1 MGDVCQHF
9 SIDQT
14 STPGMSINL
23 LLESG
28 GKKPVKKATPTNVTT
43 PTSGT
48 PSSTS
53 SPSLQRMSSGAR
65 NQFYSSSQ
73 KVDSETQTT
82 EEPQVTTSEDFG
94 KPIEEP
100 TESTESTET
109 ETTEA
114 VSTSD
119 LIAKFKD
126 LDKKAAQEVPA
137 PIRPSDDRAFTVTP
151 VRVSSKLATSGE
163 NVTPKSKSATT
174 PRNEE
179 WRGSLFDRLMSTPTK
194 VSTPRE
200 TTSSPRVESEEY
212 TQQAKKRV
220 IDFAN
225 KPCTLNFS
233 AEVIKHFEDLTNED
247 LQLDYNYFTFT
258 YDFENNKKN
267 VVFADAG
274 KGLDQLREKLV
285 PTAILHAIYKVELVL
300 RSDLPK
306 MVKYFLLTWTGEE
319 NGNLKRA
326 HATNNVPIIENF
338 FECAFVVAH
347 ITNNGPELV
356 DDLERCLSKVSHE
369 QTLWQ

>member
-1 MGDVCQHF
+1 
-9 SIDQT
+9 
-14 STPGMSINL
+14 MSINL
-23 LLESG
+23 LLESSS
-28 GKKPVKKATPTNVTT
+28 KKPVKKVTPTNVTT
-43 PTSGT
+43 PT
-48 PSSTS
+48 TS
-53 SPSLQRMSSGAR
+53 NTASPSLQRMSSGAR
-65 NQFYSSSQ
+65 NQFYAPST
-73 KVDSETQTT
+73 KVESETQKT
-82 EEPQVTTSEDFG
+82 EEPQETPSEDFG

-109 ETTEA
+109 ESEA

-119 LIAKFKD
+119 LISKFKD
-126 LDKKAAQEVPA
+126 MDKKAAQEIPA
-137 PIRPSDDRAFTVTP
+137 PIRPSEDRGFTVTP
-151 VRVSSKLATSGE
+151 VRVSSKLVTSGE
-163 NVTPKSKSATT
+163 NITPKSKSATT

-200 TTSSPRVESEEY
+200 VSSPRVESEEY
-212 TQQAKKRV
+212 TQQSKKRV

-233 AEVIKHFEDLTNED
+233 ADVIKHFEELTSEEAGG
-247 LQLDYNYFTFT
+247 LDYNYITFT
-258 YDFENNKKN
+258 YDYENNKKD
-267 VVFADAG
+267 VVFVDKG

-285 PTAILHAIYKVELVL
+285 PTAILHAIYRVELVL

-306 MVKYFLLTWTGEE
+306 MTKYFLLTWTGEE

-326 HATNNVPIIENF
+326 HATNNVPIIESF

-347 ITNNGPELV
+347 VTNNGPELV

-369 QTLWQ
+369 QTLW